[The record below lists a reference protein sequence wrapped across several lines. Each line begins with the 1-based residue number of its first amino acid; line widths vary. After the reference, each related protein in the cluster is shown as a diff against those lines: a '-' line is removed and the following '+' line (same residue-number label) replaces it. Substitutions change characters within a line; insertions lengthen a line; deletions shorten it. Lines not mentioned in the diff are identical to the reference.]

1 MAVAAVPTN
10 PPTLLKILLKVAPSC
25 STSPPH
31 ALNMAIMA
39 TISPITHVMGDDRS
53 ALLNSPLALLA
64 RVVTVFSDV
73 IALPSVPTVAVT
85 TPATIRKTPRI
96 ATIFIMVATV
106 SWLLATQSDPFW
118 TSPIIASSPVLTA
131 GRNPFPNSSVTLCIC
146 CFNTWNFCAGV
157 SLIDCA
163 IFFVVSIP
171 PSIEV

>member
-10 PPTLLKILLKVAPSC
+10 PPTLPKILLKVAPSC

-31 ALNMAIMA
+31 ALNMAINA
-39 TISPITHVMGDDRS
+39 TISPITHVIGDDRS

-106 SWLLATQSDPFW
+106 SWLLATQSDPF
-118 TSPIIASSPVLTA
+118 
-131 GRNPFPNSSVTLCIC
+131 
-146 CFNTWNFCAGV
+146 
-157 SLIDCA
+157 
-163 IFFVVSIP
+163 
-171 PSIEV
+171 